1 MDKFYRFQVG
11 NFDCIAVSDG
21 EMNYPLPGL
30 FRDMPLEQIQ
40 QELAARGLPLTHF
53 HSPYTLLFIDTGSSK
68 VLVDTG
74 IGKYAAGTKVA
85 FAEVDNTRTRPG
97 IAVESLAQAGV
108 SAEEIETII
117 ITHAHP
123 DHVGGN
129 FDAEGRPSFPHAR
142 YAIWQE
148 EWDFWFSNKQTAA
161 AGTPPH
167 FVEMARADLGPLEG
181 EITLLDGDEEILPG
195 ITAVRTPGH
204 TPGHMAVLVESAGE
218 QLMHISDAV
227 LLPIHLELPG
237 VVAHYDILPEVN
249 LATRQWLCDQL
260 AEEETLIFAHH
271 FAPFPNLGTI
281 ENAGAGWRWRPQA
294 VAS

>member
-1 MDKFYRFQVG
+1 MGEFYRFKIG
-11 NFDCIAVSDG
+11 RFDCLAVSDG

-30 FRDMPLEQIQ
+30 FRDVSLERVQ
-40 QELAARGLPLTHF
+40 QELAARGLPVTHV
-53 HSPYTLLFIDTGSSK
+53 HSPYTLLLVDTGNSK

-85 FAEVDNTRTRPG
+85 FAEVDNSQTRPG
-97 IAVESLAQAGV
+97 IALESLADAGIAV
-108 SAEEIETII
+108 EEIETII

-123 DHVGGN
+123 DHIGGN
-129 FDAEGRPSFPHAR
+129 FDAEGRPSFPNAR

-148 EWDFWFSNKQTAA
+148 EWDFWFSDERTAS

-167 FVEMARADLGPLEG
+167 FIEMARADLGPLEG
-181 EITLLDGDEEILPG
+181 DITLLDGDEEILSG

-204 TPGHMAVLVESAGE
+204 TPGHMGVMVESEGE
-218 QLMHISDAV
+218 RLMHISDAV

-249 LATRQWLCDQL
+249 LATRKWLCDQL
-260 AEEETLIFAHH
+260 AEEGTLVFAHH
-271 FAPFPNLGTI
+271 FAPYPNLGHI
-281 ENAGAGWRWRPQA
+281 EKLGDGWRWRPKEQE
-294 VAS
+294 